1 MQRGLLYV
9 AIAMLT
15 QAIGDL
21 ESAFNSD
28 PVSQT
33 KFSLQVLLSGAVTWR
48 AYIDSSASQ
57 VPEAKDQ
64 PVAKSKSTS

>member
-15 QAIGDL
+15 QAIADL
-21 ESAFNSD
+21 GSLFEGNA
-28 PVSQT
+28 VSQT
-33 KFSLQVLLSGAVTWR
+33 KFALQVMLSGAVTWR

-57 VPEAKDQ
+57 VPEVKDQ